1 MEHDIGAL
9 VERLDRLERENSR
22 IRRSVRLMKLAIAP
36 AIAFCIAISA
46 VPQALS
52 KDSGR
57 KEISARQ
64 INLVSEGGAV
74 LASLG
79 TTADGNVLTF
89 FDSSGRKTMTIGD
102 SADGTFAGIA
112 TYDGNSIFA
121 GTGKPR
127 TSFGE
132 ANASNVTGGGFGFA
146 VFDPSGS
153 FKVRAAAGT
162 TPDATIGFFET
173 IDPNGSAAGITD
185 DDKTFHDQGFFAN
198 DLNGKNRVF
207 AGNSLDGTTFNNIQ
221 TVDPNS
227 STAGIFDGGGS
238 QGFFAN
244 DLNGK
249 NRVFAGNS
257 LDGTTFNQISFGDSK
272 GNFEGLLGF
281 NPLLSPAT
289 TLFLSEPSGFFSVG
303 ETSDGHGIGWFL
315 VDASNTL
322 RMIADFDGANET
334 IDEFS
339 PSSVLVGHLP

>member
-1 MEHDIGAL
+1 L
-9 VERLDRLERENSR
+9 R
-22 IRRSVRLMKLAIAP
+22 RRSL
-36 AIAFCIAISA
+36 FCIAISA

-207 AGNSLDGTTFNNIQ
+207 AGNSLDGTTFN
-221 TVDPNS
+221 
-227 STAGIFDGGGS
+227 
-238 QGFFAN
+238 
-244 DLNGK
+244 
-249 NRVFAGNS
+249 
-257 LDGTTFNQISFGDSK
+257 QISFGDSK